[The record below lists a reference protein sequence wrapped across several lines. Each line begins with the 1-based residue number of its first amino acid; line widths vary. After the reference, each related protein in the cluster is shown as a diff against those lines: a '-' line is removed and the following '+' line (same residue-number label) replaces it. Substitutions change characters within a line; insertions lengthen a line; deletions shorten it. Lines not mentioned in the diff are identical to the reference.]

1 MYIKLSYLIQVFDSI
16 SNVSSISIE
25 YKFELYQLYKKFD
38 VTKKTYEYN
47 LRLFM
52 EFCSVHN
59 YEDLIDALRLASKG
73 YQIE

>member
-1 MYIKLSYLIQVFDSI
+1 MLVQSQSNTYSNFINSI
-16 SNVSSISIE
+16 
-25 YKFELYQLYKKFD
+25 KFD